1 MGKQAKCNFG
11 YLREISHR
19 RRNIARMPRLYSAAN
34 DNRRDTGDPPGAI
47 SSLFLVL
54 MLALVE
60 IATIAALMSAIA
72 DWDFYGV

>member
-1 MGKQAKCNFG
+1 MRKQEKCNFG
-11 YLREISHR
+11 YLREISHT
-19 RRNIARMPRLYSAAN
+19 RRNIAPMPRLYPAAN
-34 DNRRDTGDPPGAI
+34 DNGRNTGDAPGAI